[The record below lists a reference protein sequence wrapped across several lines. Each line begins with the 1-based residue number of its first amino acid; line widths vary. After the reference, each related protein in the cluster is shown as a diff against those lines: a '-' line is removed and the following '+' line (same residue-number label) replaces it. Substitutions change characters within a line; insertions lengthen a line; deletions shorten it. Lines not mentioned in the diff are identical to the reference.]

1 MEQERTRG
9 TRTELARSKDREAKS
24 GRGFFEE
31 EFRVKKYLPRSRE
44 RLFGAT
50 VTSVNSVERLIFGV
64 TSHAPA
70 VRRGVVEASAAFF
83 MAIIAGCAV
92 GPDYKPPQTA
102 MPGSFHSTAEQS
114 GPSKVVAGTAD
125 IARWWSSLK
134 DPMLDS
140 LVDRAVGS
148 NLDVK
153 IAASRV
159 REARAQRGI
168 TAAAELPSVDANGS
182 YSRSRTSQNSFNQQ
196 GRGQGSSG
204 SDLFQVGFDASWE
217 VDVFGG
223 IRRSV
228 EAADAEI
235 QVAEE
240 SRRDVLVSLLAE
252 LGRNYVETRTFQRRI
267 LLADNNIAL
276 QKDSLDLTLTRFN
289 AGLTS
294 ELDVAQAR
302 AQLET
307 RRSQVPPLRIGLA
320 QSVHRL
326 GVLLGQEPG
335 ALLAELNA
343 VTPIPSVPVEV
354 PLGVPSELL
363 RRRPDVRRA
372 ERDMAAASARVG
384 VATSD
389 LYPKFSLTGAFG
401 LQSQQIGDLFD
412 LNSRFWSIGPSVR
425 WPVFEAGRI
434 RANIEA
440 TNAREEQAI
449 LNYSKSVLTSL
460 EETENAITSYSQEQA
475 RRAFLAESV
484 VANRRAY
491 DLANQLYTSGLKDFL
506 NVLEAQRTLYEA
518 EDQLAQS
525 DRGVTANLIALY
537 KALGGGWE
545 SFEPQAS
552 R

>member
-1 MEQERTRG
+1 MPSSNAQ
-9 TRTELARSKDREAKS
+9 LI
-24 GRGFFEE
+24 
-31 EFRVKKYLPRSRE
+31 E
-44 RLFGAT
+44 RLD
-50 VTSVNSVERLIFGV
+50 N
-64 TSHAPA
+64 PA
-70 VRRGVVEASAAFF
+70 
-83 MAIIAGCAV
+83 AGCAINLASIVRWSAAAATLLLAGCTV
-92 GPDYKPPQTA
+92 GPDYTPPQPAT
-102 MPGSFHSTAEQS
+102 PDSFHALAAEQG
-114 GPSKVVAGTAD
+114 GPSKFVGATAD
-125 IARWWSSLK
+125 LARWWASLK

-140 LVDRAVGS
+140 LVERAVGS

-159 REARAQRGI
+159 RESRAQRGI
-168 TAAAELPSVDANGS
+168 AAAAELPSVDAKGS
-182 YSRSRTSQNSFNQQ
+182 YERSRTSENTFNQQ
-196 GRGQGSSG
+196 GRSQDSSG
-204 SDLFQVGFDASWE
+204 SDLFQAGFDASWE
-217 VDVFGG
+217 LDVFGG

-252 LGRNYVETRTFQRRI
+252 LARNYVETRTFQRRI
-267 LLADNNIAL
+267 ALADQNIAL
-276 QKDSLDLTLTRFN
+276 QKDTLDLTMTRFN

-326 GVLLGQEPG
+326 SVLLGQEPG
-335 ALLAELNA
+335 TLLAELNA
-343 VTPIPSVPVEV
+343 VAPIPGVPVEV
-354 PLGVPSELL
+354 PVGVPSELL
-363 RRRPDVRRA
+363 RRRPDIRKS
-372 ERDMAAASARVG
+372 ERELAAASARVG

-389 LYPKFSLTGAFG
+389 LFPKFSLTGAFG
-401 LQSQQIGDLFD
+401 LQSQQFGDLFD
-412 LNSRFWSIGPSVR
+412 LNSRYWSIGPSVR
-425 WPVFEAGRI
+425 WPVFEGGRI

-440 TNAREEQAI
+440 TNAREEQSMLA
-449 LNYSKSVLTSL
+449 YSKAVLGAL
-460 EETENAITSYSQEQA
+460 EETENALTSYNQEQS

-484 VANRRAY
+484 NANRRAY
-491 DLANQLYTSGLKDFL
+491 DLANQLYSSGLKDFL
-506 NVLEAQRTLYEA
+506 NVLESQRQLFEA

-545 SFEPQAS
+545 SFEPQAKN
-552 R
+552 